1 MHEYLAEIF
10 NSFGLLADPK
20 ILFYLFLGTVFGTI
34 TAVIPGVGG
43 LTALA
48 LMLPFT
54 FSLEPTSAVAFLLA
68 TLAVTS
74 TADTIPAILFGV
86 PGTVTSMV
94 TVLDGYPMAKRG
106 EAGRAMGAAFT
117 SSVLGGVIGAVLLV
131 LIIPIVIPIIIGA
144 TKSELLAFCI
154 LGLSMVAALSGGS
167 MFKGL
172 ASAAIGI
179 LLAFMGQ
186 EISSATLRWT
196 FDTVYLW
203 DGLNIVVVALGIYA
217 LPELAD
223 LAIQGKAIA
232 TKGSAKSQMR
242 GSVTGVLDA
251 VKNFRLISASS
262 SMSSL
267 LGILPAVG
275 PAVIPW
281 IVYSFTIA
289 RTKGASMFGRGDVR
303 GVIASESSNNATV
316 GGSLLPTIA
325 LGVPGSAPM
334 ALLLGGLML
343 HGIAPGPRMLGSEL
357 DFSLMMVWI
366 IVIANILG
374 GLLAFAL
381 AGQLARIVF
390 VRSSIL
396 VPLILV
402 VVFVGAVQAT
412 GGWGDIVSLLCI
424 GVLGWV
430 MKRVRWSRSPMFLA
444 FILAP
449 LVEQYFVISTAIH
462 GWQWV
467 VRPVPAIVL
476 AGTALFLSAIAYGR
490 FKMVRGKRKTTPA
503 RFNVVWT
510 IETWFAV
517 IACAVFALAF
527 ASTFSWPAS
536 ARLMPQ
542 LAAGLGVVTSI
553 GALYT
558 LWRRPIRA
566 ADEEAP
572 EPGAPSLIPEA
583 SDMIYDVTTDFEGMS
598 QRMIGLR
605 GLQHLVLIM
614 VFAFVSFFFGIIAA
628 TPVFLIAYFVTY
640 RENLKTAIPI
650 AVVFTVVIY
659 FVFEYLLRLAWPVPQ
674 MTFLVP

>member
-1 MHEYLAEIF
+1 MQEYAIEIVS
-10 NSFGLLADPK
+10 SFQLLARPEV
-20 ILFYLFLGTVFGTI
+20 LFYLFLGTLFGTI

-54 FSLEPTSAVAFLLA
+54 FSLDPVSAIAFLLA

-106 EAGRAMGAAFT
+106 EAGRAMGAAFAA
-117 SSVLGGVIGAVLLV
+117 SVLGGIIGALLLI
-131 LIIPIVIPIIIGA
+131 LIIPFVIPIILSA
-144 TKSELLAFCI
+144 TKAELLAFCI
-154 LGLSMVAALSGGS
+154 LGLSMVAALSGSS

-172 ASAAIGI
+172 GSAAIGI
-179 LLAFMGQ
+179 LLAFIGQ
-186 EISSATLRWT
+186 EISTATLRWT

-223 LAIQGKAIA
+223 LAIQGKSIA
-232 TKGSAKSQMR
+232 RGGTAKGQMR
-242 GSVTGVLDA
+242 GSFQGIVDVARNFKLVARSSGLSSALGV
-251 VKNFRLISASS
+251 
-262 SMSSL
+262 
-267 LGILPAVG
+267 LPAVG

-289 RTKGASMFGRGDVR
+289 RTKGKSAFGRGDVR

-316 GGSLLPTIA
+316 GGSLLPTIV

-334 ALLLGGLML
+334 ALLLGGFLL
-343 HGIAPGPRMLGSEL
+343 HGIAPGPRMLGANL

-366 IVIANILG
+366 IVLANIIG
-374 GLLAFAL
+374 GGVAFAL

-412 GGWGDIVSLLCI
+412 GEWGDLIVLLLI

-430 MKRVRWSRSPMFLA
+430 MKQVRWSRSPMFLA

-449 LVEQYFVISTAIH
+449 LVEQYFSISTNIH
-462 GWQWV
+462 GWGWAL
-467 VRPVPAIVL
+467 RPVPAIVL
-476 AGTALFLSAIAYGR
+476 GGTFLFLLSIAFRRYKAGR
-490 FKMVRGKRKTTPA
+490 ARRAQSKTQIKL
-503 RFNVVWT
+503 VWT
-510 IETWFAV
+510 IETWFA
-517 IACAVFALAF
+517 IFALGFFGLAF
-527 ASTFSWPAS
+527 VSAMAWPFN

-542 LAAGLGVVTSI
+542 MAAALGLITSM
-553 GALYT
+553 GALLT
-558 LWRRPIRA
+558 LWRRPVGAPIA
-566 ADEEAP
+566 PEAPPEAP
-572 EPGAPSLIPEA
+572 ELIPVA
-583 SDMIYDVTTDFEGMS
+583 DDMIFDISTDFGDLS
-598 QRMIGLR
+598 RKKIGQRALH
-605 GLQHLVLIM
+605 HLVLLL
-614 VFAFVSFFFGIIAA
+614 FFFGLSYVIGIVAA
-628 TPVFLIAYFVTY
+628 TPFFIMAYVMTY
-640 RENLKTAIPI
+640 RENWKI
-650 AVVFTVVIY
+650 AVPLALIFTGVVY
-659 FVFEYLLRLAWPVPQ
+659 FFFEYLLRLAWPVPH
-674 MTFLVP
+674 MPLGIL

>member
-1 MHEYLAEIF
+1 MQEYAIQIVSSWE
-10 NSFGLLADPK
+10 LLSNPQV
-20 ILFYLFLGTVFGTI
+20 LFYLLLGTLFGTV

-54 FSLEPTSAVAFLLA
+54 FSLDPTSAIAFLLA

-106 EAGRAMGAAFT
+106 EAGRAMGAAFA
-117 SSVLGGVIGAVLLV
+117 SSVLGGVIGALLLI
-131 LIIPIVIPIIIGA
+131 LIIPFVIPIIIGA

-154 LGLSMVAALSGGS
+154 LGLSMVAALSGSS

-179 LLAFMGQ
+179 TLAFIGQ
-186 EISSATLRWT
+186 EFSTATLRWT

-203 DGLNIVVVALGIYA
+203 DGLNIVIVALGIYA

-232 TKGSAKSQMR
+232 QQGTAKSQMR
-242 GSVTGVLDA
+242 GSLQGVKDA
-251 VKNFRLISASS
+251 AKNAPLIVRSS
-262 SMSSL
+262 TISTA

-281 IVYSFTIA
+281 IVYSLTIA
-289 RTKGASMFGRGDVR
+289 RTKGKAMFGRGDVR

-334 ALLLGGLML
+334 ALLLGGFLL
-343 HGIAPGPRMLGSEL
+343 HGVAPGPKMLGSNL
-357 DFSLMMVWI
+357 DFTLMMVWI
-366 IVIANILG
+366 IVLANIVG
-374 GLLAFAL
+374 GCIAFAL

-412 GGWGDIVSLLCI
+412 AAWGDIVILLLI

-449 LVEQYFVISTAIH
+449 LVEQYFVISTSIH
-462 GWQWV
+462 GWEWV
-467 VRPVPAIVL
+467 LRPIPAVVL
-476 AGTALFLSAIAYGR
+476 SGTFLFLLGIAYR
-490 FKMVRGKRKTTPA
+490 RYKSVREQRKNNKAT
-503 RFNVVWT
+503 FNIVWT
-510 IETWFAV
+510 IETWFA
-517 IACAVFALAF
+517 IFALLFFATAF
-527 ASTFSWPAS
+527 LSAMAWPSNAK
-536 ARLMPQ
+536 LMPQ
-542 LAAGLGVVTSI
+542 LAATLGMVTSA
-553 GALYT
+553 GVLFT
-558 LWRRPIRA
+558 LWRRPLILAEEETPA
-566 ADEEAP
+566 AQ
-572 EPGAPSLIPEA
+572 GATLIPEA
-583 SDMIYDVTTDFEGMS
+583 SDMIYDVSTDFDGLS
-598 QRMIGLR
+598 RRTIGLR
-605 GLQHLVLIM
+605 GLHHLTLLLL
-614 VFAFVSFFFGIIAA
+614 FFGLSYYFGIVAA
-628 TPVFLIAYFVTY
+628 TPFFLMAYMISH
-640 RENLKTAIPI
+640 RENWKIAAPI
-650 AVVFTVVIY
+650 AFIFTATVY
-659 FVFEYLLRLAWPVPQ
+659 FFFEYLLRLAWPVPQ
-674 MTFLVP
+674 IPFAFF

>member
-1 MHEYLAEIF
+1 MQEYMVEIV

-20 ILFYLFLGTVFGTI
+20 ILFYLLLGTLFGTV

-54 FSLEPTSAVAFLLA
+54 FPLEPTSAVAFLLA

-86 PGTVTSMV
+86 PGTVTSTV

-131 LIIPIVIPIIIGA
+131 LIIPFVIPFIIGA

-179 LLAFMGQ
+179 LLAFIGQ
-186 EISSATLRWT
+186 EISTATLRWT
-196 FDTVYLW
+196 FGTVYLW

-223 LAIQGKAIA
+223 LAIQRKAIA
-232 TKGSAKSQMR
+232 TKGAANNQMR
-242 GSVTGVLDA
+242 GSFQGVVDA
-251 VKNFRLISASS
+251 VKNFRLIG
-262 SMSSL
+262 MSSTL
-267 LGILPAVG
+267 SSVLGILPAVG

-289 RTKGASMFGRGDVR
+289 RTKGKSMFGRGDVR

-334 ALLLGGLML
+334 ALLLGGFML
-343 HGIAPGPRMLGSEL
+343 HGIAPGPKMLTSEL
-357 DFSLMMVWI
+357 DFTLMMIWI
-366 IVIANILG
+366 IVIANVVG
-374 GLLAFAL
+374 GAVAFAL

-390 VRSSIL
+390 VRSTIL

-412 GGWGDIVSLLCI
+412 GGWGDIASLLVI

-449 LVEQYFVISTAIH
+449 LVEQYFVISTSIH
-462 GWQWV
+462 GWEWV
-467 VRPVPAIVL
+467 LRPVPAVVL
-476 AGTALFLSAIAYGR
+476 TGTALFLLGIAIKRYQS
-490 FKMVRGKRKTTPA
+490 VRELRKTTTSK
-503 RFNVVWT
+503 FNIVWT

-517 IACAVFALAF
+517 FACVFFATAYISTLA
-527 ASTFSWPAS
+527 WPAS
-536 ARLMPQ
+536 AGLMPK
-542 LAAGLGVVTSI
+542 LAAGLGLVTSA

-558 LWRRPIRA
+558 LWRRPLRQTA
-566 ADEEAP
+566 ASVSTVEAP
-572 EPGAPSLIPEA
+572 ALIPEA
-583 SDMIYDVTTDFEGMS
+583 SDMIYDVTTDFEGLS
-598 QRMIGLR
+598 QKAIGLR
-605 GLQHLVLIM
+605 GLHHFGLIVM
-614 VFAFVSFFFGIIAA
+614 FAALSFTLGIIAA
-628 TPVFLIAYFVTY
+628 TPVFLITYLMSY
-640 RENLKTAIPI
+640 REKWQTAVPI
-650 AVVFTVVIY
+650 AIVFTGIMY
-659 FVFEYLLRLAWPVPQ
+659 FFFEYLLRLAWPVPQ
-674 MTFLVP
+674 LAFLAS

>member
-1 MHEYLAEIF
+1 MHGYAIEVVS
-10 NSFGLLADPK
+10 SFELLANPQV
-20 ILFYLFLGTVFGTI
+20 LFYLFLGTLFGTV

-54 FSLEPTSAVAFLLA
+54 FSLDPTSAIAFLLA

-106 EAGRAMGAAFT
+106 EAGRAMGAAFA
-117 SSVLGGVIGAVLLV
+117 SSVLGGVIGALLLV
-131 LIIPIVIPIIIGA
+131 LIVPFVIPIIISA
-144 TKSELLAFCI
+144 TKAELLAFCI

-172 ASAAIGI
+172 ASAAVGI
-179 LLAFMGQ
+179 LLAFIGQ
-186 EISSATLRWT
+186 EFSTATLRWT

-203 DGLNIVVVALGIYA
+203 DGLNIIIVALGIYA

-223 LAIQGKAIA
+223 LAIQGKSIA
-232 TKGSAKSQMR
+232 RDGSADSQMR
-242 GSVTGVLDA
+242 GSWKGVKDA
-251 VKNFRLISASS
+251 AKNFRLIFRSS
-262 SMSSL
+262 TISTA

-281 IVYSFTIA
+281 IVYSLTIA
-289 RTKGASMFGRGDVR
+289 RTKGTAMFGRGDVR

-334 ALLLGGLML
+334 ALLLGGFLL
-343 HGIAPGPRMLGSEL
+343 HGIAPGPKMLGDNL
-357 DFSLMMVWI
+357 DFTLMMVWI
-366 IVIANILG
+366 IVLANIIG
-374 GLLAFAL
+374 GGIAFAL
-381 AGQLARIVF
+381 AGQLARVVF
-390 VRSSIL
+390 VRSTIL

-412 GGWGDIVSLLCI
+412 GEWGDIAILLLV

-449 LVEQYFVISTAIH
+449 LVEQYFVISTSIH
-462 GWQWV
+462 GWEWV
-467 VRPVPAIVL
+467 LRPIPAIVL
-476 AGTALFLSAIAYGR
+476 IGTFLFLLGIGYRRYMSLRERRQNA
-490 FKMVRGKRKTTPA
+490 PA
-503 RFNVVWT
+503 TFNIVWT

-517 IACAVFALAF
+517 FAFGFFATAF
-527 ASTFSWPAS
+527 LSAMSWPS
-536 ARLMPQ
+536 AAKLMPQ
-542 LAAGLGVVTSI
+542 LAALLGLVTSA
-553 GALYT
+553 GVLFS
-558 LWRRPIRA
+558 LWRRPEQIA
-566 ADEEAP
+566 STAP
-572 EPGAPSLIPEA
+572 EKIQVVEIIPEE
-583 SDMIYDVTTDFEGMS
+583 SDMIYDVSTDFTGLDPKT
-598 QRMIGLR
+598 IGLR
-605 GLQHLVLIM
+605 GLRCLLLLMLFFGLSYLV
-614 VFAFVSFFFGIIAA
+614 GIIAA
-628 TPVFLIAYFVTY
+628 TPLFLMIYLISH
-640 RENLKTAIPI
+640 RESWKLAVPI
-650 AVVFTVVIY
+650 SVIFTCVMY
-659 FVFEYLLRLAWPVPQ
+659 LFFEYFLRLAWPVPALA
-674 MTFLVP
+674 F